1 MREIHLNNGLK
12 IEIAEDNCLR
22 GVDLQ
27 GLDLSGV
34 DLSNTEFIQGKA
46 GPCKL
51 NRTNLRNSNLRS
63 CVFKEAL
70 IDEVDFSRAG
80 LSGSTFFW
88 TLEVHNCDFS
98 GAVMSR
104 VAFHTVVLNSQFIG
118 IENADLNLFHGA
130 LTECDLSGSLE
141 ISLIEGSFSNSR
153 FENVLFKNSS
163 FHDSVISGNTFKN
176 VEFRNAVVWGNEFED
191 NQFFDCRFIGCFF
204 EESSAGALIPHATLI
219 EDCYVLEEDFEPMRL
234 ALADRGLQI
243 VAQKNIPSAENLD
256 ENIENWLDSL
266 EEDAVIQFSIKT
278 TV

>member
-12 IEIAEDNCLR
+12 IEIAEDNYLR

-46 GPCKL
+46 DQCKL
-51 NRTNLRNSNLRS
+51 NRTNLTNSNLRS

-70 IDEVDFSRAG
+70 IDEVDFSGAD
-80 LSGSTFFW
+80 LSGSAFFW

-98 GAVMSR
+98 GAVMSG
-104 VAFHTVVLNSQFIG
+104 VAFHTAVLNSKFIG
-118 IENADLNLFHGA
+118 IENAKLNLFYGA

-163 FHDSVISGNTFKN
+163 FHDSAISGNTSFY
-176 VEFRNAVVWGNEFED
+176 D
-191 NQFFDCRFIGCFF
+191 
-204 EESSAGALIPHATLI
+204 SSANNPYFAQAWVEVSTSISILYQTAWNGPLSTVGATLPVI
-219 EDCYVLEEDFEPMRL
+219 PAANDVLSGF
-234 ALADRGLQI
+234 
-243 VAQKNIPSAENLD
+243 
-256 ENIENWLDSL
+256 
-266 EEDAVIQFSIKT
+266 VIYQAA
-278 TV
+278 